1 MCFDWLTKE
10 YICRMCFDWLTK
22 GGIFVES
29 VLI

>member
-22 GGIFVES
+22 GGIFVER

>member
-1 MCFDWLTKE
+1 MCFDWLTKG

-22 GGIFVES
+22 GGIFVER